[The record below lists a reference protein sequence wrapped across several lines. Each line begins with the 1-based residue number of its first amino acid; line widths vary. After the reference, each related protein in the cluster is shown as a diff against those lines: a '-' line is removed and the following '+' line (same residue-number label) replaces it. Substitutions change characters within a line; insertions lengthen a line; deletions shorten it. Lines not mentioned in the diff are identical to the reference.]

1 MYDSSRWFQEV
12 TVIIPDRGR
21 VLGANRMSYHLN
33 DELPIL
39 ASGHDRQ

>member
-1 MYDSSRWFQEV
+1 LLASGFQDV

-21 VLGANRMSYHLN
+21 VLGANRMSYGLN

-39 ASGHDRQ
+39 ASGLNRQ